1 MALNEEGVGTNS
13 KTERVEEHMLKLEY
27 DDG

>member
-1 MALNEEGVGTNS
+1 MAVKEEGVGTNS
-13 KTERVEEHMLKLEY
+13 KPGRVEEHMLKLEY